1 MNYFFNLNN
10 DAAVTVG
17 KVGVSNASRRLE
29 ASCIEQLASRLVNN
43 SFSNKTGLWI
53 WIGSG

>member
-17 KVGVSNASRRLE
+17 KVGVSNAGRRLE